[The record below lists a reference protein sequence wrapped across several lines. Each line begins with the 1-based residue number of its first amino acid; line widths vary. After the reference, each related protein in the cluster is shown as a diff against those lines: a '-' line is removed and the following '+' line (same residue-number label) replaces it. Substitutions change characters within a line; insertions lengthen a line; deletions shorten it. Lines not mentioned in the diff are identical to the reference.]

1 MKNAHLT
8 YSTPSAFAGAAGVRA
23 GGIRPNRWLPR
34 MAHRDASL
42 PICRGIPR

>member
-8 YSTPSAFAGAAGVRA
+8 YSTLSAFAGAASVRA
-23 GGIRPNRWLPR
+23 GGAWPDRGLPL
-34 MAHRDASL
+34 MAHRVASL